1 MRFRKAICN
10 DRDTILSIVRSAQL
24 SLCESG
30 IDQWQDGYPSAAIID
45 EDIAAGNGCVIE
57 DRDGEI
63 AAYGAVISDG
73 EPAYD
78 HLQDGEWHF
87 GGRYIVIHRLCVAAD
102 RVRQGIANSFF
113 RYAMQMGRRLGIDII
128 RVDTHSDNRRMLSL
142 LAKEGFAYCGKVSY
156 RGALRSAFDRR
167 IAKPETASRPAVAE
181 DCALIAD
188 AVMEAF
194 GDDLCRRLCNG
205 APREDIHDFFRNII
219 ARPDTQYSYRNTLV
233 GMVDGIPVGAICGYD
248 GGRLEELR
256 RPVLDALRNRFGT
269 LPSTIENETRAGEFY
284 LDSIGVD
291 PLYRGCGVGEMLLRD
306 MTAKA
311 RNEGAGVVALLVDT
325 NNPSA
330 ERLYTRV
337 GFRRD
342 GTRQLLGHTMYHLTI

>member
-1 MRFRKAICN
+1 
-10 DRDTILSIVRSAQL
+10 
-24 SLCESG
+24 
-30 IDQWQDGYPSAAIID
+30 
-45 EDIAAGNGCVIE
+45 
-57 DRDGEI
+57 
-63 AAYGAVISDG
+63 
-73 EPAYD
+73 
-78 HLQDGEWHF
+78 
-87 GGRYIVIHRLCVAAD
+87 
-102 RVRQGIANSFF
+102 
-113 RYAMQMGRRLGIDII
+113 
-128 RVDTHSDNRRMLSL
+128 
-142 LAKEGFAYCGKVSY
+142 GFAYCGKVSY

-188 AVMEAF
+188 AVMKAF